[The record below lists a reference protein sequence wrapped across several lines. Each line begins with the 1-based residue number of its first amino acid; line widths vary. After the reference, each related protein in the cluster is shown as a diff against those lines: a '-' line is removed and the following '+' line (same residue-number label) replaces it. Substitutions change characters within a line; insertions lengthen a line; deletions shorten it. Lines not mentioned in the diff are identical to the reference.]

1 MRCTEMAGVL
11 IGILLLGAA
20 PCADAAPAKSVLR
33 LSDGGVPV
41 AHGAEVAYSL
51 VLRPAGYSGYALQVG
66 GGPLVNEAKLDGFT
80 ANEGAGGQA
89 GGWLVDGT
97 IEAIALTSSGTATIT
112 ATGEAIANNELEPP
126 PPPPPPSLARA
137 SIPKWECFY
146 PLPKKLKGK
155 FSTTGVA
162 VVTGTTKAKPSK
174 LCHLPGFSVSF
185 TLELVP
191 NGQSGPPLETSLV
204 Q

>member
-1 MRCTEMAGVL
+1 MPCRKLAGAL
-11 IGILLLGAA
+11 IGMLLLVAA
-20 PCADAAPAKSVLR
+20 ISADAASAKSVLR
-33 LSDGGVPV
+33 LSDSGAPV
-41 AHGAEVAYSL
+41 AQGTEVAYSL
-51 VLRPAGYSGYALQVG
+51 ILRPAGYSGYAFEVG
-66 GGPLVNEAKLDGFT
+66 GGPLVNEAKLDGFS

-97 IEAIALTSSGTATIT
+97 IEAIALTSGGKATIT
-112 ATGEAIANNELEPP
+112 ATGEAIADNELEPP
-126 PPPPPPSLARA
+126 SPPSLARA

-146 PLPKKLKGK
+146 PLPKKLKGT
-155 FSTTGVA
+155 FSTAGVA
-162 VVTGTTKAKPSK
+162 VVTGTTKAEPSK